1 MADQR
6 IVQKDEIPLLRSA
19 LLDLARKR
27 ELAIALLPDCA
38 SPPVGAK
45 VASKTGRSIM
55 KRWIAVVSVLVGV
68 AGASQAYAQETSPG
82 PGTVVITIIP
92 GGATFFTEGK
102 DTKGPSFGNYG
113 LGAGV
118 EVNFNRYV
126 GVEGE
131 VSGALG
137 VTQDLQ
143 FTGVTSSVKTPN
155 LFNYSGNLVVSAAN
169 HTSVVPYVT
178 GGVGGLT
185 LFERPSLGINDTDTF
200 LTGNVGGGVKWFKGR
215 WGLRG
220 DYRFI
225 AVRSKDDAP
234 SFFGL
239 ETRYGHRVYGGVL
252 LNTGR

>member
-1 MADQR
+1 M
-6 IVQKDEIPLLRSA
+6 
-19 LLDLARKR
+19 KR
-27 ELAIALLPDCA
+27 M
-38 SPPVGAK
+38 K
-45 VASKTGRSIM
+45 RSIAA
-55 KRWIAVVSVLVGV
+55 IGTVVGV
-68 AGASQAYAQETSPG
+68 AAAGHVYAQDSVPG
-82 PGTVVITIIP
+82 PGAVVVTIIP
-92 GGATFFTEGK
+92 GGATYFTEGK
-102 DTKGPSFGNYG
+102 DTTGPSFGNYG

-131 VSGALG
+131 VGGALG

-143 FTGVTSSVKTPN
+143 FTGVTSNLKTPN
-155 LFNYSGNLVVSAAN
+155 LLNYSGNLVVSAAN
-169 HTSVVPYVT
+169 HSSVVPYVT

-185 LFERPSLGINDTDTF
+185 LLDDADLGITDTATF
-200 LTGNVGGGVKWFKGR
+200 LTGNVGAGVKWFSGR

-234 SFFGL
+234 SFFGQ

-252 LNTGR
+252 INVSR